1 MRVRLAQPRLPLS
14 SFLLPA
20 GADLWSFP
28 GEWWWS
34 PLLEELQAEG
44 SCVQADSWS
53 LVVEPDYLQTLHK
66 DLIKQQD
73 VIYGTWRRFLVLE
86 LRMTFCC

>member
-1 MRVRLAQPRLPLS
+1 MLCVS
-14 SFLLPA
+14 
-20 GADLWSFP
+20 

-34 PLLEELQAEG
+34 PLLEELQVEG

-53 LVVEPDYLQTLHK
+53 LVVEPSFLQTLHK

-73 VIYGTWRRFLVLE
+73 VIYGE
-86 LRMTFCC
+86 

>member
-1 MRVRLAQPRLPLS
+1 MCVCVFVFVA
-14 SFLLPA
+14 
-20 GADLWSFP
+20 

-34 PLLEELQAEG
+34 PLLEELQVEG

-53 LVVEPDYLQTLHK
+53 LVVEPSFLQTLHK

-73 VIYGTWRRFLVLE
+73 VIYGVFRVASEGRQ
-86 LRMTFCC
+86 

>member
-1 MRVRLAQPRLPLS
+1 MCAVVS
-14 SFLLPA
+14 
-20 GADLWSFP
+20 

-34 PLLEELQAEG
+34 PLLEELQVEG

-53 LVVEPDYLQTLHK
+53 LIVEPDFLQTLHK

-73 VIYGTWRRFLVLE
+73 VIYGSVPDSGRSQG
-86 LRMTFCC
+86 

>member
-1 MRVRLAQPRLPLS
+1 MSSSLPKLLHPRPMCLWKIGREEVYICVVLCLCLS
-14 SFLLPA
+14 
-20 GADLWSFP
+20 

-34 PLLEELQAEG
+34 PLLEELQLEG

-53 LVVEPDYLQTLHK
+53 MVVEPTFLQTLHK

-73 VIYGTWRRFLVLE
+73 VIYG
-86 LRMTFCC
+86 

>member
-1 MRVRLAQPRLPLS
+1 MTCGVFS
-14 SFLLPA
+14 
-20 GADLWSFP
+20 

-53 LVVEPDYLQTLHK
+53 LIVEPDFLQTLHK

-73 VIYGTWRRFLVLE
+73 VIYGTWRRFLVVALG
-86 LRMTFCC
+86 